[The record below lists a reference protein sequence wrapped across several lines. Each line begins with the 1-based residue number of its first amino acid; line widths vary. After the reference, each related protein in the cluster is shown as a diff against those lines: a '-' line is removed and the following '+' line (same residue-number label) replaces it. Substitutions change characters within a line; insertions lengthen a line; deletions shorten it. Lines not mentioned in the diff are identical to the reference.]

1 MSKIEKVLV
10 TGKTHTT
17 FSDATRAHGNLD
29 IDPVVA
35 R

>member
-17 FSDATRAHGNLD
+17 HNSAKKKKNRNLRLQ
-29 IDPVVA
+29 P
-35 R
+35 